1 MMSENFGT
9 EFVTLK
15 EYFNSQGWEVIGSKE
30 VNDETIIFI
39 KEKKKE

>member
-1 MMSENFGT
+1 MMSENISQ
-9 EFVTLK
+9 EFITLQ
-15 EYFNSQGWEVIGSKE
+15 EYFNSLGYEVIGTKP